1 MSVQQQQ
8 QTQQQQPQQA
18 VQAVPTGQQ
27 EKTAVTGAQAA
38 GGAGAMASAKS
49 KPKSRSTCWLL
60 QRRQLNN
67 ICIVFAELI
76 ATAMLM
82 FLGCM
87 GCIQNS
93 FFTNGHFQCALN
105 FGFVVLI
112 CIQCFGCVCGAH
124 LNPAVTLANY
134 IYNMISLPM
143 AVAYF
148 FAQML
153 GAFIGYGLL
162 KAIMPDSAIYSTDTP
177 SGVCVTSV
185 HSSLTGLQGVV
196 IEFLITSALIAICC
210 GVWDPRNAKFQDS
223 VGVRFGLAISCL
235 SLTAGQFTGASMNPA
250 RSFAPALWNGAWENH
265 WIYWVGPMA
274 GALVS
279 SLIYKYAFR
288 REVEELEE
296 QESTMSTKRTA
307 EQEFA

>member
-1 MSVQQQQ
+1 MSV
-8 QTQQQQPQQA
+8 QQQPQQA
-18 VQAVPTGQQ
+18 LPTIAAILNHQQ
-27 EKTAVTGAQAA
+27 KTGVVGAGA
-38 GGAGAMASAKS
+38 GGAMAMPSSAKP
-49 KPKSRSTCWLL
+49 KTKSRSSCWLL
-60 QRRQLNN
+60 QPRQLNN

-93 FFTNGHFQCALN
+93 FFSNSNFQSALN

-143 AVAYF
+143 AISYF
-148 FAQML
+148 VAQMV

-162 KAIMPDSAIYSTDTP
+162 KAVMPESAIYSSSTS
-177 SGVCVTSV
+177 SGVCVTSL

-210 GVWDPRNAKFQDS
+210 GVWDPRNAKNQDS
-223 VGVRFGLAISCL
+223 VPVRFALAIACL

-250 RSFAPALWNGAWENH
+250 RSFAPAIWNGAWENH
-265 WIYWVGPMA
+265 WIYWVGPLA

-288 REVEELEE
+288 REVQAQEE
-296 QESTMSTKRTA
+296 QESTMSTKRTS
-307 EQEFA
+307 ELEFA